1 MWHSGLVA
9 DLPCGWSR
17 FDPQPSCFFLLICF
31 YSFCWP
37 WPITASF
44 SFFCNKRNIGSFF
57 HCACIAY
64 RDMKHLE
71 SSTSTQRNY
80 QNDRIF
86 TRKPRKFAGS
96 CVSLLRVA
104 QFVLK
109 IAHLAI
115 STEPCGPL
123 ACGLLSRL
131 WLLIVPL
138 IHTTSH
144 STILFLLEFWMS

>member
-1 MWHSGLVA
+1 MYIFFVCLFFFFNHTFPLGLLHFILTA
-9 DLPCGWSR
+9 GPL
-17 FDPQPSCFFLLICF
+17 QPREAFAINVFVVMFI
-31 YSFCWP
+31 Y
-37 WPITASF
+37 
-44 SFFCNKRNIGSFF
+44 NIGSFF

-80 QNDRIF
+80 QNQRIC
-86 TRKPRKFAGS
+86 TRKQRKFAGS
-96 CVSLLRVA
+96 RTSLLRVA

-144 STILFLLEFWMS
+144 STILFLLEF